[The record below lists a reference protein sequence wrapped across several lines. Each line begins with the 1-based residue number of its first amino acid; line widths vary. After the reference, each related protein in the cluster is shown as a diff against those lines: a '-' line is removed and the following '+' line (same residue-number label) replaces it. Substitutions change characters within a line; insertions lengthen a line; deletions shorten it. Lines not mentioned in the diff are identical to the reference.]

1 MTNCIHLKK
10 NGKMCGKKLCGG
22 DGLICSSHHK
32 KQKGGFYELVYPLGA
47 SVGTAT
53 FALYKMNNIISE
65 WYHGRTGNNKKRN
78 NLYFI

>member
-22 DGLICSSHHK
+22 DGMTCSSHHK

-65 WYHGRTGNNKKRN
+65 WYHGRSYNRNNKKK
-78 NLYFI
+78 

>member
-22 DGLICSSHHK
+22 GDGMVCSSHHK

-65 WYHGRTGNNKKRN
+65 WYHGRYENNKKKK
-78 NLYFI
+78 

>member
-22 DGLICSSHHK
+22 DGMTCSSHHK

-65 WYHGRTGNNKKRN
+65 WYHGRSYNKKN
-78 NLYFI
+78 KKK

>member
-22 DGLICSSHHK
+22 GDGMVCSSHHK

-65 WYHGRTGNNKKRN
+65 WYHGRSENNKKKK
-78 NLYFI
+78 

>member
-1 MTNCIHLKK
+1 MTNCIYLKRS
-10 NGKMCGKKLCGG
+10 GKKCGKKLCDG
-22 DGLICSSHHK
+22 DGLICSSHNK

-65 WYHGRTGNNKKRN
+65 WYHSRSQNIKNNKKK
-78 NLYFI
+78 

>member
-1 MTNCIHLKK
+1 MANCPYLKK
-10 NGKMCGKKLCGG
+10 NGEMCGKKICRNQI
-22 DGLICSSHHK
+22 ICSSHNRK

-65 WYHGRTGNNKKRN
+65 WYHGRSGNNKKKK
-78 NLYFI
+78 

>member
-10 NGKMCGKKLCGG
+10 NGKMCGKKLSGG
-22 DGLICSSHHK
+22 DGLVCSSHHK

-53 FALYKMNNIISE
+53 FALYKMNNIISD
-65 WYHGRTGNNKKRN
+65 WYHGRSINNKKNRKK
-78 NLYFI
+78 

>member
-1 MTNCIHLKK
+1 MANCPYLKK
-10 NGKMCGKKLCGG
+10 NGEMCGKKICSNQI
-22 DGLICSSHHK
+22 ICSSHNRR

-65 WYHGRTGNNKKRN
+65 WYHGRSGNNKKKK
-78 NLYFI
+78 